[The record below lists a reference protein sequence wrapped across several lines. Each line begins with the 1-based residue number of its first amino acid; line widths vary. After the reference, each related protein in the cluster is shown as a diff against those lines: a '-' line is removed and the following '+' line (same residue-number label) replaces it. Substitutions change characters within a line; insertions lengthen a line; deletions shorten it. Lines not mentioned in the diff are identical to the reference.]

1 MRTDSFLP
9 AFTPRTTKLTSPP
22 PHPQDHKGQQ
32 GRTGKRGGGR
42 KQSRSGEPANTATL
56 KMAARPWRGPSEAV
70 PTHAQRG
77 VPARDTRW
85 RQRRW
90 GGRGGGGKTGGR
102 AERVAA
108 SPRVRF
114 GQVRAPGSHGP
125 AASRAR
131 VRESQAGRQRPLR
144 RFPLGAAARPV
155 SFVAAILEPR
165 VGSRAAGLGE
175 CSGPGE
181 HGRSGLEG
189 PSAAAAVA
197 TAFVSGSDSESP
209 QPGGG
214 SARQGGGRSPGDGP
228 ARAHAEHPAPAGLG
242 EGCAGARAGGG
253 PGCAPAPFAGPVA
266 PPAGA
271 GAF

>member
-1 MRTDSFLP
+1 MSATEPEPPEDSRPASCPLKCPRSSAPANAFGRETEAGVCDRFLP
-9 AFTPRTTKLTSPP
+9 SHLRFKNSNAVF
-22 PHPQDHKGQQ
+22 PHPQDHKGPP
-32 GRTGKRGGGR
+32 RSTGKWGVGGGGWGR
-42 KQSRSGEPANTATL
+42 KPSRSGEPVNVATL

-125 AASRAR
+125 AACRAW
-131 VRESQAGRQRPLR
+131 VRESEAGRRRPLR

-165 VGSRAAGLGE
+165 VGSRTAGWGE

-181 HGRSGLEG
+181 PGRSGL
-189 PSAAAAVA
+189 
-197 TAFVSGSDSESP
+197 
-209 QPGGG
+209 
-214 SARQGGGRSPGDGP
+214 
-228 ARAHAEHPAPAGLG
+228 
-242 EGCAGARAGGG
+242 
-253 PGCAPAPFAGPVA
+253 
-266 PPAGA
+266 
-271 GAF
+271 

>member
-1 MRTDSFLP
+1 
-9 AFTPRTTKLTSPP
+9 
-22 PHPQDHKGQQ
+22 
-32 GRTGKRGGGR
+32 
-42 KQSRSGEPANTATL
+42 
-56 KMAARPWRGPSEAV
+56 MAARPWRGPSEAV

-131 VRESQAGRQRPLR
+131 VRESEAGRRGPLR

-155 SFVAAILEPR
+155 SLVAAILDPR
-165 VGSRAAGLGE
+165 VGSRAAGWGE
-175 CSGPGE
+175 CSGPAEPGW
-181 HGRSGLEG
+181 SGLWG
-189 PSAAAAVA
+189 PFAAAAAAVA
-197 TAFVSGSDSESP
+197 TAFVSGSDSESL

-228 ARAHAEHPAPAGLG
+228 ARARAKHPAPAGV
-242 EGCAGARAGGG
+242 GGG
-253 PGCAPAPFAGPVA
+253 VRGSALRQIPHAHFAVLWLRPPEPEHYDWYTGKCSRPVFLQS
-266 PPAGA
+266 GNRMHFL
-271 GAF
+271 G